1 MKIEKQVCTLEQAK
15 KLVQLGLYAPS
26 AFLYFKATSHAGIVL
41 GDGYKRQIWIVTGV
55 PYDDEEIN
63 ITPAYT
69 AAELIKMNG
78 GNSGIETGAT
88 KEDKGKF
95 YMQTGGFGE
104 DNKPVFTFYE
114 SFAEASAAKLINA
127 LENEWLDVETC
138 NSRLL
143 E

>member
-1 MKIEKQVCTLEQAK
+1 MDIEKQVCTLEQSRRLK
-15 KLVQLGLYAPS
+15 EIGLNQLS
-26 AFLYFKATSHAGIVL
+26 AFYWVNDFDIWEVQFYL
-41 GDGYKRQIWIVTGV
+41 GYKASILCDK
-55 PYDDEEIN
+55 YS
-63 ITPAYT
+63 AYT

-78 GNSGIETGAT
+78 SNSGIETGAT
-88 KEDKGKF
+88 KENKGKF

-104 DNKPVFTFYE
+104 DNKPVFTYYE